1 LIIELYRVIHQ
12 IDDTPYYAVVK
23 AQICWK
29 NVGVAF
35 IRKWRL
41 RHRPVPVV
49 WRKLSIASSP
59 SRACRGA
66 NGEAREQQT
75 RSSLHEEFKR
85 RIQNAVRIVICR
97 YCGDVVL
104 GAARLCQIN
113 MRKVDGWRTLARKSI
128 DQPIDLA
135 A

>member
-1 LIIELYRVIHQ
+1 LAW
-12 IDDTPYYAVVK
+12 PSSASGGYAT
-23 AQICWK
+23 A
-29 NVGVAF
+29 
-35 IRKWRL
+35 
-41 RHRPVPVV
+41 PSPVV
-49 WRKLSIASSP
+49 WRKLAIASSP

-85 RIQNAVRIVICR
+85 RIQNADRIAICR

-104 GAARLCQIN
+104 ALLAFGQIN